1 MVEIKTYAPENHHL
15 KCLIY
20 GAPGTWKTTFAG
32 SADDVL
38 IGSAEAG
45 LLGLKSWINYVEI
58 KSFKDLQEVYKY
70 LADGWHPYKTFALDS
85 ISEINDIIINELSA
99 GKGQMYQAD
108 WWVLGKRMVDML
120 RKFRDL
126 PMNVIFV
133 SHETT
138 VNDDERVVKYV
149 PMLSW
154 KTTLKIPGFFDV
166 VWRIY
171 INDKGEHKMRVE
183 PRHDL
188 VTKTRGRYITNDTP
202 LSFPAWLEAFKKV
215 KIQKQEV
222 VKSIESVDDHIK
234 IATEAGLNEDLYP
247 RAEKTYKKLLEQSIE
262 DIELQAGKYKAEI
275 EKAPENLFTEEEKVS
290 YYKFIDLACDYI
302 KSLWLE

>member
-1 MVEIKTYAPENHHL
+1 MEIKTYSPENHFL

-45 LLGLKSWINYVEI
+45 LLGLKSGINYVEI
-58 KSFKDLQEVYKY
+58 KSFKDLQEIYKY
-70 LADGWHPYKTFALDS
+70 LSEGWHPYKTFALDS

-99 GKGQMYQAD
+99 GKWQMYQAD

-126 PMNVIFV
+126 PMNIIFV

-149 PMLSW
+149 PMLSG
-154 KTTLKIPGFFDV
+154 KTTMKIPGFFDV

-171 INDKGEHKMRVE
+171 VNDKGEHKMWVE

-202 LSFPAWLEAFKKV
+202 LNFAEWLNAFKKIKV
-215 KIQKQEV
+215 EKQTV
-222 VKSIESVDDHIK
+222 VKDIESIADHIR
-234 IATEAGLNEDLYP
+234 ISNEAGLPEELQP
-247 RAEKTYKKLLEQSIE
+247 RAEKTFKKLLGESIE
-262 DIELQAGKYKAEI
+262 DLDLQAGKIKSEI
-275 EKAPENLFTEEEKVS
+275 EKAPDNLFTEQEKVA
-290 YYKFIDLACDYI
+290 YYKFIDLACDFI
-302 KSLWLE
+302 KTSWLE

>member
-1 MVEIKTYAPENHHL
+1 MEIKTYAPENHYL

-45 LLGLKSWINYVEI
+45 LLGLKSGINYVEI
-58 KSFKDLQEVYKY
+58 KTFKDLQEIYKY
-70 LADGWHPYKTFALDS
+70 LADWGHPYKTFALDS

-99 GKGQMYQAD
+99 GKGQMYQND
-108 WWVLGKRMVDML
+108 RWVLGKRMVDML

-126 PMNVIFV
+126 PMNIIFV

-149 PMLSW
+149 PMLSG
-154 KTTLKIPGFFDV
+154 KTTMKIPGFFDV

-171 INDKGEHKMRVE
+171 LNEKGEHKMRVE

-188 VTKTRGRYITNDTP
+188 VTKTRGMYITNETP
-202 LSFPAWLEAFKKV
+202 LSFPEWLNAFKKIKVEKQTIV
-215 KIQKQEV
+215 KD
-222 VKSIESVDDHIK
+222 IESVQDHIK
-234 IATEAGLNEDLYP
+234 LAKEAGLSEDLYV
-247 RAEKTYKKLLEQSIE
+247 RAEKTYNKLAWENIDDL
-262 DIELQAGKYKAEI
+262 DLQAGKIKSEV
-275 EKAPENLFTEEEKVS
+275 EKAPDNLFTEEEKIA
-290 YYKFIDLACDYI
+290 YYKYIDLVCNHI
-302 KSLWLE
+302 KTIWIE

>member
-1 MVEIKTYAPENHHL
+1 MVEIKTYAPENHYL

-20 GAPGTWKTTFAG
+20 GAPGTWKTSFAG

-45 LLGLKSWINYVEI
+45 LLGLKSGINYVEI

-70 LADGWHPYKTFALDS
+70 LADGNHPYKTFALDS

-99 GKGQMYQAD
+99 GKGQMYQND

-202 LSFPAWLEAFKKV
+202 LSFPEWLNAFKKV
-215 KIQKQEV
+215 KVEKQSV
-222 VKSIESVDDHIK
+222 VKTIESTPDHVK
-234 IATEAGLNEDLYP
+234 IANEAGLPEDLYE
-247 RAEKTYKKLLEQSIE
+247 RALKTMRHLQEQNIE
-262 DIELQAGKYKAEI
+262 DLDLQAGKVKAEI
-275 EKAPENLFTEEEKVS
+275 EKAPDDLFTAEEKVA
-290 YYKFIDLACDYI
+290 YYKFIDLACDFI
-302 KSLWLE
+302 KDGWLE

>member
-1 MVEIKTYAPENHHL
+1 MEIKTYAPENHYL

-45 LLGLKSWINYVEI
+45 LLGLKSGINYVEI
-58 KSFKDLQEVYKY
+58 KTFKDLQEIYKY
-70 LADGWHPYKTFALDS
+70 LSEEDHPYKTFALDS

-99 GKGQMYQAD
+99 GKWQMFQND
-108 WWVLGKRMVDML
+108 RWTLWKRMVDML

-126 PMNVIFV
+126 PMNIIFV

-149 PMLSW
+149 PMLSG
-154 KTTLKIPGFFDV
+154 KTTMKIPGFFDV

-171 INDKGEHKMRVE
+171 LNDKGEHKMWVE

-188 VTKTRGRYITNDTP
+188 VTKTRGRYITNETP
-202 LSFPAWLEAFKKV
+202 LNFMEWLNAFKKV

-222 VKSIESVDDHIK
+222 VKKIESTPDHIK
-234 IATEAGLNEDLYP
+234 IATEAWLPEELFW
-247 RAEKTYKKLLEQSIE
+247 RAEKTYSKLLDQSM
-262 DIELQAGKYKAEI
+262 DDLDLQAGKIKAEI
-275 EKAPENLFTEEEKVS
+275 EKAPDNLFSPEEKIV
-290 YYKFIDLACDYI
+290 YYKFIDLACDSI
-302 KSLWLE
+302 KAW